1 MSFLERIRPEKDAE
15 VAALRAAPEDPA
27 RGGPT
32 RGFREALMKP
42 GMSAIAELKRRSPSR
57 GDIRPGA
64 DPVDIA
70 RAYEANGARALS
82 VLTDGPHFGGSLE
95 DFARVREAVSLP
107 MLRKDFIVHELQLDQ
122 ARAWGADAALLIVA
136 MLDQDELARLHA
148 HALALG
154 LDVLVETHSAEEIER
169 ALDAGATIVGV
180 NSRNLHTMAID
191 LSLCERLV
199 QTLPQGVVRVAESG
213 LNTPTDVARMNADAI
228 LVGSSLM
235 EKPDVGVALRELMCG

>member
-1 MSFLERIRPEKDAE
+1 M
-15 VAALRAAPEDPA
+15 
-27 RGGPT
+27 
-32 RGFREALMKP
+32 
-42 GMSAIAELKRRSPSR
+42 
-57 GDIRPGA
+57 
-64 DPVDIA
+64 
-70 RAYEANGARALS
+70 
-82 VLTDGPHFGGSLE
+82 
-95 DFARVREAVSLP
+95 SLP

-148 HALALG
+148 HAVALG

-213 LNTPTDVARMNADAI
+213 LNTPADVARMNADAI

>member
-15 VAALRAAPEDPA
+15 VAALTAAPEDPA
-27 RGGPT
+27 RGSAP
-32 RGFREALMKP
+32 RGFREALLRP
-42 GMSAIAELKRRSPSR
+42 GVSAIAELKRRSPSR

-70 RAYEANGARALS
+70 QAYEANGARALS

-136 MLDQDELARLHA
+136 MLDQTELTRLHA
-148 HALALG
+148 HAVSLG
-154 LDVLVETHSAEEIER
+154 LDVLVETHSAAEIER

-199 QTLPQGVVRVAESG
+199 QTLPEGVVRVAESG
-213 LNTPTDVARMNADAI
+213 LNTPADVARMDADAI

-235 EKPDVGVALRELMCG
+235 EKPDVGLALRELMCG